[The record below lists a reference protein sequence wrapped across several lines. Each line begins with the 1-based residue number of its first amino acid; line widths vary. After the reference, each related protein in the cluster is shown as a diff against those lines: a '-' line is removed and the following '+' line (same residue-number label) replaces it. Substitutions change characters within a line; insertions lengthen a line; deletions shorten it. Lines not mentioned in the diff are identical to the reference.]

1 MCLRV
6 HVVRFEYI
14 FVCLQVQFRTGP
26 VEIVACTEDKRCSAH
41 SHAPHEIC
49 SSCELPVC
57 NCCMSSLAVPSM
69 PELSLTNELWTGF
82 VLGYIYEHKCTY
94 LDVICASPL
103 APAMVSYQLDLFRDS
118 DAVKQHNPH
127 VLGQTVHAH
136 SGPMGA
142 HGSITAF
149 MMPREDV

>member
-1 MCLRV
+1 
-6 HVVRFEYI
+6 
-14 FVCLQVQFRTGP
+14 
-26 VEIVACTEDKRCSAH
+26 
-41 SHAPHEIC
+41 
-49 SSCELPVC
+49 
-57 NCCMSSLAVPSM
+57 MSSLAVPSM

-142 HGSITAF
+142 RGNITAF
-149 MMPREDV
+149 MMPWEDVYFKFEELCLDNNRDPLPRVGRDLADVVHVVLRAHVADTHG